1 MNHLAMLLVEDN
13 PGDVVL
19 FREALDATG
28 LSAQVHVVEGGDQA
42 MWFLRKQ
49 NGFPSAPRPHVVVLD
64 LNMPTRNGREVLV
77 EMASDP
83 ALNTIPV
90 AVLTTST
97 SEAHVSGM
105 YPQGRC
111 LYFTKTGDFDRLQDI
126 VRQIVVH
133 AKTTWGEA

>member
-1 MNHLAMLLVEDN
+1 MSHVAVLLVEDN

-19 FREALDATG
+19 FREALAATG
-28 LSAQVHVVEGGDQA
+28 LSAQVHVVEGGDDA
-42 MWFLRKQ
+42 IWFLRRQ
-49 NGFPSAPRPHVVVLD
+49 HRFADAPRPHVVVLD
-64 LNMPTRNGREVLV
+64 LNVPTRNGREVLM

-105 YPQGRC
+105 YPRGRC
-111 LYFTKTGDFDRLQDI
+111 LYFTKTGDFTRLQDI
-126 VRQIVVH
+126 VRQIAVH
-133 AKTTWGEA
+133 AESKWGEA